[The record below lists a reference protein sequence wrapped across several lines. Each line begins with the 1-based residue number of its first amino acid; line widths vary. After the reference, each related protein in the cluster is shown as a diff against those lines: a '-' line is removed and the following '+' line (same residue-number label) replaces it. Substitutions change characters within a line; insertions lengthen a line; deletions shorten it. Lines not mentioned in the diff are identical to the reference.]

1 MIVKEI
7 GMDAVVIFPPKPG
20 TCRECAVKHDP
31 AYPHNR
37 DSLYYQMRFQQKH
50 RRFPTWADAM
60 AHCSEAMKAAWREGL
75 LARGVP
81 AEQLEEHGEQRMDD
95 V

>member
-1 MIVKEI
+1 
-7 GMDAVVIFPPKPG
+7 MDAVLILPPKPG

-37 DSLYYQMRFQQKH
+37 DSLYYQMRFQQRH

-60 AHCSEAMKAAWREGL
+60 AHCDEAMKAAWREGL
-75 LARGVP
+75 LAKGVP
-81 AEQLEEHGEQRMDD
+81 PEQLEEHGQRRMDG